1 MAVTTKALG
10 KRIYTKNKTTYFLP
24 GGGIPE
30 TVEGDLVGIFMY
42 FIQELDAD
50 RYLSFFKERT
60 APNHIFIQKLINK
73 SIRVIL
79 KEKHKSNG

>member
-50 RYLSFFKERT
+50 RYLSFFNERNCSRPDFHPE
-60 APNHIFIQKLINK
+60 ADQQVHQGYI
-73 SIRVIL
+73 
-79 KEKHKSNG
+79 EG